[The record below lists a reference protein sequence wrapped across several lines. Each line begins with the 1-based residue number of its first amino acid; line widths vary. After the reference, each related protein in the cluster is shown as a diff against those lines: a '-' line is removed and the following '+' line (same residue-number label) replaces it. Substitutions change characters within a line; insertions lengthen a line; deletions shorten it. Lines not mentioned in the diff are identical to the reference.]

1 MGELWRLTAAELARR
16 VRRREVSATEAAR
29 DALARLGAANPAI
42 NAVVDHR
49 PEEVLSD
56 AAALDARLA
65 RGEEAGPLAGVPVT
79 VKVNADQRGF
89 ATTNG
94 LRLQKDLVARD
105 DNPVVAN
112 LRRAGAV
119 ILGRTNTPAFS
130 LRWFC
135 ANGLH
140 GATKNPRN
148 PRLTPGGSSG
158 GAAAACAAGIGA
170 VAHGTDIGGS
180 VRYPAYACGIHGLR
194 PTLGRIPAFN
204 ASGPERAAGAQL
216 MAVSGPLAR
225 SVGDLRIAL
234 AAMSAP
240 DPRDPWWVP
249 APLEGPPAPKR
260 AALCVAPEGMA
271 VAAEVAAALRDAAE
285 RLRRAGWEVEEL
297 SELAPLRRPAELQAT
312 LWLAEMR
319 GSDVIAREGD
329 AAAIEIFAHMERLSP
344 PTDLA
349 GYAAGLRERA
359 TLLRQWNLLFER
371 FPVVLMPVSGELPF
385 ADGADLGGFEAFH
398 RILEAQLPQVSLPL
412 LGLPGLAVS
421 TGMAR
426 GDTPV
431 GVQLV
436 AGRYREDLLLAAG
449 EAIEAGGGPPSP
461 VDPVAG

>member
-1 MGELWRLTAAELARR
+1 MGELWRLTAAELAGRIR
-16 VRRREVSATEAAR
+16 AREVSATEAAR
-29 DALARLGAANPAI
+29 DALARLDAVNPAI
-42 NAVVDHR
+42 NAVVEHR
-49 PEEVLSD
+49 PEEVLAD

-65 RGEEAGPLAGVPVT
+65 RGEEPGQLTGVPVT

-94 LRLQKDLVARD
+94 LRLQRDLVAQD

-148 PRLTPGGSSG
+148 PKLTPGGSSG

-180 VRYPAYACGIHGLR
+180 IRYPAYACGIHGLR
-194 PTLGRIPAFN
+194 PTLGRVPSFN
-204 ASGPERAAGAQL
+204 ATGPDRVIGAQL
-216 MAVSGPLAR
+216 MSVAGPLAR
-225 SVGDLRIAL
+225 SIGDLRLAL
-234 AAMSAP
+234 AAMAAP

-249 APLEGPPAPKR
+249 ALLEGPPAPKR
-260 AALCVAPEGMA
+260 AALCVAPEGMP
-271 VAAEVAAALRDAAE
+271 VAPEVAAALRDAAG
-285 RLRRAGWEVEEL
+285 RLRDAGWEVDEVAAI
-297 SELAPLRRPAELQAT
+297 APLRRPAELQAI
-312 LWLAEMR
+312 LWLNEMR
-319 GSDVIAREGD
+319 ATDAVAREGD
-329 AAAIEIFAHMERLSP
+329 PAASDIFAHMQRLSP

-349 GYAAGLRERA
+349 GLTAALRERA

-371 FPVVLMPVSGELPF
+371 FPIVLLPVSGELPF
-385 ADGADLGGFEAFH
+385 ADGADLGGFEAFQ
-398 RILEAQLPQVSLPL
+398 RIIEAQLPQLGLPL
-412 LGLPGLAVS
+412 MGLPGLAVS
-421 TGMAR
+421 TGMA
-426 GDTPV
+426 GDAPV

-436 AGRYREDLLLAAG
+436 AGRFREDLLFAAG
-449 EAIEAGGGPPSP
+449 EAIAAGGVPPSP